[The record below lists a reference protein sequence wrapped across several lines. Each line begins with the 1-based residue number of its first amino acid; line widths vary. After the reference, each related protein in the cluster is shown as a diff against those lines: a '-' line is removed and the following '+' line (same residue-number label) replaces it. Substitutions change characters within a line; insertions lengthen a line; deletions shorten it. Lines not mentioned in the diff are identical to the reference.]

1 MRDRYQCYG
10 AVDKKLLKPRAFDLL
25 PILIIVALA
34 IIPLLPKRGETSSFI
49 IVTPDD
55 ERIVLRAEVDTVIA
69 VESAVGPMEIA
80 ISGGKAHVERASCPN
95 KICVSMGEIH
105 NPGSSLICAPGRTA
119 VICIGE
125 EEFDAVT
132 R

>member
-1 MRDRYQCYG
+1 MRGICQYYG

-49 IVTPDD
+49 IVTPD
-55 ERIVLRAEVDTVIA
+55 EKIVLPAEVDTTIVI
-69 VESAVGPMEIA
+69 ESAVGPMEIA

-125 EEFDAVT
+125 EDFDAVT

>member
-1 MRDRYQCYG
+1 M
-10 AVDKKLLKPRAFDLL
+10 DKKLLKPRAFDLL

-49 IVTPDD
+49 IITPD
-55 ERIVLRAEVDTVIA
+55 EKIVLPAEVDTSIA
-69 VESAVGPMEIA
+69 VESAVGPMEIG
-80 ISGGKAHVERASCPN
+80 ISDGKAHVERASCPN